1 MEAREHAGM
10 GNDAIGGAIGTLDEV
25 VETYC
30 QACRDRVAPF
40 VEREFSLREAIARQ
54 RASLFADLLCYPL
67 NALWAVPYLTTRKV
81 IESLDK
87 VGWSVLTPF
96 FDRVPSGIKTRYQR
110 EVERKIYQEVLEWP
124 HDMEAAQPGT
134 HALVDALSAHP
145 SLTPLAR
152 AIASGRSATGAHQE
166 VCRLVDGYSSGRMM
180 VSDLAG
186 FAGTIAV
193 GWMLFKDGTLG
204 LFGIGERLARERA
217 REAAVSRFTFGKGLG
232 TTWYR
237 LFPPEPSPADVA
249 IATILIGAII
259 TVLCLV
265 AGVASDPLG
274 KAVGFQKRKLRSLV
288 DDLEHRLRVHLIKI
302 LKDTWPGHTP
312 DPAIERRDR

>member
-1 MEAREHAGM
+1 MR
-10 GNDAIGGAIGTLDEV
+10 NDAIGGAIGTLEEV

-40 VEREFSLREAIARQ
+40 VEREFSFREAVARQ

-67 NALWAVPYLTTRKV
+67 NALWAIPYLTTRKA

-87 VGWSVLTPF
+87 VGWSVLTPLF
-96 FDRVPSGIKTRYQR
+96 NRVPPGIKTRYQR

-124 HDMEAAQPGT
+124 YDMEEAAQPGT

-152 AIASGRSATGAHQE
+152 AIASGRPAAGTHQE
-166 VCRLVDGYSSGRMM
+166 VSRLVDGYSSGRMM

-186 FAGTIAV
+186 SAGTVAV

-217 REAAVSRFTFGKGLG
+217 RESAVSHFTFGKGLG
-232 TTWYR
+232 STWYR

-249 IATILIGAII
+249 MATVLIGAII
-259 TVLCLV
+259 TILCLV

-274 KAVGFQKRKLRSLV
+274 KAVGFQKRKLHSLV
-288 DDLEHRLRVHLIKI
+288 DDLEHRLRVHLIKM
-302 LKDTWPGHTP
+302 LKDTWPGHPVSGQT
-312 DPAIERRDR
+312 IERRDR

>member
-1 MEAREHAGM
+1 M
-10 GNDAIGGAIGTLDEV
+10 GNDAIGGAIGTLEEV
-25 VETYC
+25 VEKYC

-87 VGWSVLTPF
+87 VGWSVLTPL
-96 FDRVPSGIKTRYQR
+96 FDQVPSGIKTRYQR

-124 HDMEAAQPGT
+124 YDPETAQPGT
-134 HALVDALSAHP
+134 HALVDALRAHP

-152 AIASGRSATGAHQE
+152 AVAARRPATGAHQE
-166 VCRLVDGYSSGRMM
+166 VCRLVDRYSSGRMM

-186 FAGTIAV
+186 SAGTIAV

-217 REAAVSRFTFGKGLG
+217 RETAVSHFTFGKRLG

-237 LFPPEPSPADVA
+237 MFPPEPSPTDVA
-249 IATILIGAII
+249 MATVLIGALI
-259 TVLCLV
+259 TILCLV

-274 KAVGFQKRKLRSLV
+274 KAVGFQKRKLHSLV
-288 DDLEHRLRVHLIKI
+288 DDLEHRLRAQLIKM
-302 LKDTWPGHTP
+302 LKDTWPGHP
-312 DPAIERRDR
+312 VPGPAIEQRDR